1 MVPRSGFKFRLP
13 AKFRLANELRLSA
26 KFRLT
31 ALVPVLAFAPFAGL
45 VLHAPNLSA
54 QMQRDNKPSETG
66 AMPPKSWIDKDTGHR
81 VWRVSDEPNSGAFY
95 FNVNAFTPDHKQMV
109 YNSPDGIRVLD
120 LATMTT
126 RMLVPNQS
134 APPVPAATDAAA
146 GGQAG
151 QGARGG
157 GRGFGGGTRA
167 IVVGHKT
174 NSVFFTRMDPVTRTN
189 AVYKADTNTGAV
201 TKLIDLPPRVSIS
214 SVNAD
219 ETLGAGTYN
228 EADCPGGNPNVPNA
242 FLAAPTGGF
251 GRGIGAGGT
260 RAQAA
265 PAASAAGAPAA
276 VSPTAASPTLGG
288 ANVQSDDKG
297 AMMER
302 RLAARTPVVLFTIRL
317 EPGPN
322 GEKAGRIR
330 ILLHSTDW
338 VNHLLFSPTDPRL
351 LMYCH
356 EGMWQKV
363 DRVWLIHSDGTQNT
377 LIHKRSMAMEIAGHE
392 FWGLDG
398 KTIWYDWQYPKGEDF
413 FVASYNL
420 ETHKRVAYHLQ
431 RNEWSIH
438 FNLTQDLDLFCG
450 DGGNS
455 GQVASAPDGE
465 WIELFRPQM
474 IGGTEGALNDPNFFQ
489 PGVFHSEHM
498 VNMAHQN
505 YRAEPNPR
513 FSPDK
518 KYVFFTSNMFGR
530 SYVFAAEVAKAS
542 DLTGAVSTP
551 ELATKFNPTM
561 PTPTTTQK

>member
-1 MVPRSGFKFRLP
+1 
-13 AKFRLANELRLSA
+13 
-26 KFRLT
+26 
-31 ALVPVLAFAPFAGL
+31 
-45 VLHAPNLSA
+45 
-54 QMQRDNKPSETG
+54 
-66 AMPPKSWIDKDTGHR
+66 
-81 VWRVSDEPNSGAFY
+81 
-95 FNVNAFTPDHKQMV
+95 
-109 YNSPDGIRVLD
+109 
-120 LATMTT
+120 
-126 RMLVPNQS
+126 
-134 APPVPAATDAAA
+134 
-146 GGQAG
+146 
-151 QGARGG
+151 
-157 GRGFGGGTRA
+157 
-167 IVVGHKT
+167 
-174 NSVFFTRMDPVTRTN
+174 MDPVTRSN
-189 AVYKADTNTGAV
+189 AVYKADTDTGAV

-228 EADCPGGNPNVPNA
+228 AADCPGGNPNAPHA
-242 FLAAPTGGF
+242 FLAAPAGGF
-251 GRGIGAGGT
+251 GMGFGAGGT

-265 PAASAAGAPAA
+265 PGASAAGAPAA
-276 VSPTAASPTLGG
+276 VSPAAANPTLGG
-288 ANVQSDDKG
+288 ANVQADDKG

-302 RLAARTPVVLFTIRL
+302 RLAARIPVVLFTIRL
-317 EPGPN
+317 APGPN

-330 ILLHSTDW
+330 VLLHSTDW
-338 VNHLLFSPTDPRL
+338 VNHLLFSPTDPQL

-363 DRVWLIHSDGTQNT
+363 DRIWLIHTDGTGNQ
-377 LIHKRSMAMEIAGHE
+377 LIHKRTMDMEIAGHE

-450 DGGNS
+450 DGGDS

-474 IGGTEGALNDPNFFQ
+474 MMGGPGALNSPAYWQ
-489 PGVFHSEHM
+489 PGVFHSERL

-530 SYVFAAEVAKAS
+530 SYVFAAEVAKAA

>member
-1 MVPRSGFKFRLP
+1 MSLRFPLFAAATLLPLATLALHGQGF
-13 AKFRLANELRLSA
+13 
-26 KFRLT
+26 
-31 ALVPVLAFAPFAGL
+31 
-45 VLHAPNLSA
+45 
-54 QMQRDNKPSETG
+54 QRDNKPSETG
-66 AMPPKSWIDKDTGHR
+66 EMPPKTWVDKDTGHR

-95 FNVNAFTPDHKQMV
+95 FNVNAYTPDHKSMV

-126 RMLVPNQS
+126 KMLVPN
-134 APPVPAATDAAA
+134 PPRPAADAADA
-146 GGQAG
+146 G
-151 QGARGG
+151 GARGF
-157 GRGFGGGTRA
+157 FGGGARA

-174 NSVFFTRMDPVTRTN
+174 NSVFFTKTDPATRVSS
-189 AVYKADTNTGAV
+189 VYKADTNTGEV
-201 TKLIDLPPRVSIS
+201 RKLIDLPPRVSIA

-228 EADCPGGNPNVPNA
+228 EADCPGGDPNAPNA
-242 FLAAPTGGF
+242 FLAAPARGF
-251 GRGIGAGGT
+251 GRGGDAGAPGAAG
-260 RAQAA
+260 AA
-265 PAASAAGAPAA
+265 PSPSAAGAAA
-276 VSPTAASPTLGG
+276 AAANPTLGG

-302 RLAARTPVVLFTIRL
+302 RLAARIPVVLFTIRL
-317 EPGPN
+317 EPGAN
-322 GEKAGRIR
+322 GEKAGTIKM
-330 ILLHSTDW
+330 LQHSTDW
-338 VNHLLFSPTDPRL
+338 VNHLLFSPTDPTL

-363 DRVWLIHSDGTQNT
+363 DRIWLIHTDGTQNT
-377 LIHKRSMAMEIAGHE
+377 LVHKRTMVMEIAGHE

-413 FVASYNL
+413 FLASYNL
-420 ETHKRVAYHLQ
+420 ETHRRVAYHMQ

-450 DGGNS
+450 DGGDS
-455 GQVASAPDGE
+455 GQVAQAPDGE

-474 IGGTEGALNDPNFFQ
+474 IGNTEGALNDTNFFQ
-489 PGVFHSEHM
+489 PGVFHSEHL

-530 SYVFAAEVAKAS
+530 SYVFAAEVAKAT
-542 DLTGAVSTP
+542 DTHDAVSTP
-551 ELATKFNPTM
+551 ELATKYNPIM
-561 PTPTTTQK
+561 PTPTTTEK